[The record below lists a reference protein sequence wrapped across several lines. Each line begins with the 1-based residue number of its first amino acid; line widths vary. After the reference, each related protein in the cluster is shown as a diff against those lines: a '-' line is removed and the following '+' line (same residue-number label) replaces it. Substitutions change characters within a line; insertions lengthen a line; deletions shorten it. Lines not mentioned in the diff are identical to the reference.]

1 MTYYVLY
8 ILVHN
13 SLMNAFI
20 SSGVVCSLKNYF
32 LGILYTF
39 PNVKIILFLFM
50 GIRNDNTF
58 LHFHVIINRRERESI
73 NRNEQT
79 VV

>member
-1 MTYYVLY
+1 MLTEEL
-8 ILVHN
+8 L
-13 SLMNAFI
+13 
-20 SSGVVCSLKNYF
+20 